1 MVEKLERYI
10 DAVSTTSLVPAESIR
25 CPNGH
30 GPACVTAVE
39 LTNNLRMRHE
49 DDFDPKITHSLITHS
64 LNRISLFVP
73 MLVADPPEK
82 SVSDVAC
89 EPPEKS
95 VRVSHEFAHTHA
107 VCATDR
113 PRSPFR
119 LGAPPRTSSQAL
131 ASLAAG
137 YYPGV

>member
-49 DDFDPKITHSLITHS
+49 DDFDPKIVMCSECPGDAQMRS
-64 LNRISLFVP
+64 AISVTQFESHFP
-73 MLVADPPEK
+73 FR
-82 SVSDVAC
+82 SDVSC
-89 EPPEKS
+89 
-95 VRVSHEFAHTHA
+95 
-107 VCATDR
+107 
-113 PRSPFR
+113 RS
-119 LGAPPRTSSQAL
+119 T
-131 ASLAAG
+131 
-137 YYPGV
+137 